1 MLIIGRPMREGNIG
15 LPHAY
20 LISSKPHP
28 YPFLLLSLLFH
39 QRRQTQAID
48 GSIDD
53 GVHAAMEK
61 AEAATRTR
69 VGTSRGI
76 DDGSSKLRASSMTV
90 DTRTQLSSAASTTL
104 AKLRAMLRT
113 VAELRKAPMTET
125 LNGVGSPILTQIRQ
139 KIIIS
144 LQSPRP

>member
-1 MLIIGRPMREGNIG
+1 
-15 LPHAY
+15 
-20 LISSKPHP
+20 
-28 YPFLLLSLLFH
+28 
-39 QRRQTQAID
+39 
-48 GSIDD
+48 
-53 GVHAAMEK
+53 MEK

-113 VAELRKAPMTET
+113 VAELRR
-125 LNGVGSPILTQIRQ
+125 GGSQGTGYKKVWWITCDGFYLPKTITSDGL
-139 KIIIS
+139 S
-144 LQSPRP
+144 LHAHQRWVTCDGS